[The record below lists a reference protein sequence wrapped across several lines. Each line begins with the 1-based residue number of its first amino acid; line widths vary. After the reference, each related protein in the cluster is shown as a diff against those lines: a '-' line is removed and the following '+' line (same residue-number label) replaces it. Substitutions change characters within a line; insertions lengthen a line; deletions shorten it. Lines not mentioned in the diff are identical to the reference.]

1 MATSA
6 TTLKQNEV
14 AAIQK
19 DWKNREFVEVVKLNM
34 LQIVQFLN
42 NFDSSARYKL
52 SCINEKLHSLERM
65 LEFCEAAVQTSTS
78 LSEAADE
85 MPKEE

>member
-34 LQIVQFLN
+34 LQVSNRKPHWREEMPCRGSKPPTSHSHFTDIGAVTRA
-42 NFDSSARYKL
+42 SSAARPTALYETTKR
-52 SCINEKLHSLERM
+52 LE
-65 LEFCEAAVQTSTS
+65 
-78 LSEAADE
+78 
-85 MPKEE
+85 